1 MRENELIL
9 SMGDE
14 KFEGQHGVAVAPTK
28 PKLEK
33 PSMYQVVMLNDDYTP
48 MDFVVEVLSRFFA
61 LGSEACTQVMLAVH
75 NQGKAVCGT
84 YTKDIAQTKAA
95 QVMEYAKEHQHPLMC
110 DVQRIK

>member
-1 MRENELIL
+1 MLENELIL
-9 SMGDE
+9 TMGSGHSE
-14 KFEGQHGVAVAPTK
+14 ESHGVAVAPAK

-48 MDFVVEVLSRFFA
+48 MDFVIEVLSRFFSMD
-61 LGSEACTQVMLAVH
+61 LEKCTEIMMAVH
-75 NQGKAVCGT
+75 TQGKAVCGT

-95 QVMEYAKEHQHPLMC
+95 QVMAYAEEHEHPLMC